1 MYLAKWTI
9 LLAVFWLLLS
19 GFMQPLLLSFGA
31 ISVAIVLLVIKR
43 MDVIDEQPRTIGSP
57 LAALIYIPWLLY
69 QIFLSSIQV
78 TRLIWTGKTKVSPS
92 IAKLPVS
99 SVPENK
105 KVLYANSITL
115 TPGTLSVDLDEEEV
129 TVHAL
134 ESSSIEE
141 LKQGGMADKIA
152 KTWGKKN
159 G

>member
-19 GFMQPLLLSFGA
+19 GFIQPLLLSFGA

-57 LAALIYIPWLLY
+57 LAALIYIPWLIY

-78 TRLIWTGKTKVSPS
+78 TRLIWTGKTNVSPS

-134 ESSSIEE
+134 ESSSIDE

-152 KTWGKKN
+152 KTWGKTN

>member
-19 GFMQPLLLSFGA
+19 GFIQPLLLSFGV
-31 ISVAIVLLVIKR
+31 ISVAIVLLVIKL
-43 MDVIDEQPRTIGSP
+43 MDAIDEQPRTIGSP

-115 TPGTLSVDLDEEEV
+115 TPGTLSVDLDEKEV

>member
-1 MYLAKWTI
+1 M
-9 LLAVFWLLLS
+9 FC
-19 GFMQPLLLSFGA
+19 A
-31 ISVAIVLLVIKR
+31 ISVSIFRLLTNL
-43 MDVIDEQPRTIGSP
+43 MDFIDEQPRTFVSP

-69 QIFLSSIQV
+69 HIFLSSIQV

>member
-19 GFMQPLLLSFGA
+19 GFIQPLLLSFGV

-57 LAALIYIPWLLY
+57 LAALIYIPWLIY

-78 TRLIWTGKTKVSPS
+78 TRLIWTGKTEVSPS

-134 ESSSIEE
+134 ESSSIDE
-141 LKQGGMADKIA
+141 LKQGGMSDKIA